1 MEALSIIFNQLN
13 CVNKKLNFNGHKC
26 YYNQQLLLAGCIIKR
41 AGFDSI
47 SDVPTRIAL
56 LYNFFAIS
64 RQILVCTTCDQ
75 LKFDKLEGSGKF
87 HGKLTRTC

>member
-1 MEALSIIFNQLN
+1 LISTGFCITKVKFR
-13 CVNKKLNFNGHKC
+13 HKC

-41 AGFDSI
+41 AGFASI

-64 RQILVCTTCDQ
+64 RQILVCTTCD
-75 LKFDKLEGSGKF
+75 
-87 HGKLTRTC
+87 